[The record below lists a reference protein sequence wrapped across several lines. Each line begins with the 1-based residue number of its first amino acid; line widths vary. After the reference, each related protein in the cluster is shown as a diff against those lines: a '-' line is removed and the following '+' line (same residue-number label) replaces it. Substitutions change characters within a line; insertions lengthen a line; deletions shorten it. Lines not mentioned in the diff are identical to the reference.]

1 MNVIDLIKI
10 CRNVDLSTKIII
22 NVFYGLDRVVSI
34 EYESFMDITNE
45 YSFKEVS
52 TFKLKEYGKRSCLV
66 INVYYIKNN
75 YCIDWR

>member
-1 MNVIDLIKI
+1 MF
-10 CRNVDLSTKIII
+10 
-22 NVFYGLDRVVSI
+22 FYGLDRVVSI

-66 INVYYIKNN
+66 INVYYIKNKEV
-75 YCIDWR
+75 